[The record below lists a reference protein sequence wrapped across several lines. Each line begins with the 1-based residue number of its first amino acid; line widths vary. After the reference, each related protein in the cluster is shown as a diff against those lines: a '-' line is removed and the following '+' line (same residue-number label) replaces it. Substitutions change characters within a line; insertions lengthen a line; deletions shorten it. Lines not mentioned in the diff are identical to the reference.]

1 MEEHSILIYNN
12 GGVSTI
18 GASQTLWVIQLSRFY
33 NLMGV
38 TTDLFRSYHYEVLGH
53 DAYHPAMYIH
63 LIYVSTFSFFAV
75 VVIIN
80 LKERIKVNLLQIDSH
95 YG

>member
-1 MEEHSILIYNN
+1 MEEHSILVYNN

-18 GASQTLWVIQLSRFY
+18 VVSQTLWVIQLSRFY

-63 LIYVSTFSFFAV
+63 LIYVSTFSFFTV

-80 LKERIKVNLLQIDSH
+80 LKERIKVNLLQIDYH